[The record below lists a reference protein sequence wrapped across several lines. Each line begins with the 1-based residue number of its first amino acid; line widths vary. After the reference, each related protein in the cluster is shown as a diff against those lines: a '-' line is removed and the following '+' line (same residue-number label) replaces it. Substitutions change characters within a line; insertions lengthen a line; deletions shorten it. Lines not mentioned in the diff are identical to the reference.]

1 MGLDLFPKSGTLP
14 PAQMERLFAT
24 YLIET
29 PLAVEQAAAV
39 LAGEQSSG
47 TFVAVPGETE
57 ELKSR
62 FAARVEKIT
71 PLETVTSPS
80 LPGAKSVSGKFQHA
94 EVVVS
99 WSVENFGFNLPTLVS
114 TIQGNLYEL
123 SQFTGLKLMDL
134 ELPPSFAKH
143 FRGPKFGVAGT
154 RRLTGVGAPNSDSAR
169 FNATSQ
175 HADSEIGAPPP
186 QRPLIGTIIKP
197 SIGLS
202 PQQTAA
208 LVKTLAEAGID
219 FIKDD
224 ELMADPPH
232 SPFDER
238 VDAIMRVIN
247 AHAERTGK
255 KVMYAFNVS
264 DELDAMQ
271 RHYEKIVR
279 SGGTC
284 AMISLNSVGLS
295 GAKKICDHGALAIHG
310 HRNGWGML
318 NRHPLLGIEFPA
330 YQKLWRLA
338 GVDQLHVN
346 GIGNKFWES
355 DDSVVRSIEACAK
368 PLFPDSVAAD
378 VSRRISS
385 ESQRGL
391 TSTVTNADKNFS
403 VLPVVSSGQWGGQAC
418 ETFRRTKTVDLLYMA
433 GGGIMAHPDGP
444 AAGVR
449 SLQKWWAAAVE
460 GLTLAAAL
468 AKYPELN
475 KSAGKFGKAN

>member
-1 MGLDLFPKSGTLP
+1 
-14 PAQMERLFAT
+14 MERLFAT

-29 PLAVEQAAAV
+29 PLAVEKAAAS

-57 ELKSR
+57 ELKQR
-62 FAARVEKIT
+62 FAARVEQIT
-71 PLETVTSPS
+71 PLETVSQAS
-80 LPGAKSVSGKFQHA
+80 LPGRSASGRFQRA

-99 WSVENFGFNLPTLVS
+99 WSIENFGFNLPTLVS
-114 TIQGNLYEL
+114 TVQGNLYEL
-123 SQFTGLKLMDL
+123 SQFSGLKLMDL
-134 ELPPSFAKH
+134 EFPPSFAKH
-143 FRGPKFGVAGT
+143 FRGPKFGVAGC
-154 RRLTGVGAPNSDSAR
+154 RQLTGA
-169 FNATSQ
+169 Q
-175 HADSEIGAPPP
+175 K
-186 QRPLIGTIIKP
+186 RPLIGTIIKP
-197 SIGLS
+197 SIGMS

-208 LVKTLAEAGID
+208 LVKSLADARID

-247 AHAERTGK
+247 EHAQRTGK

-264 DELDAMQ
+264 DELDAMLG
-271 RHYEKIVR
+271 HYEKVVS

-284 AMISLNSVGLS
+284 AMISLNSVGLA
-295 GAKKICDHGALAIHG
+295 GAKKICDLGALAIHG

-346 GIGNKFWES
+346 GIANKFWES
-355 DDSVVRSIEACAK
+355 DDSVVRSMEACAQ
-368 PLFPDSVAAD
+368 PLL
-378 VSRRISS
+378 
-385 ESQRGL
+385 GG
-391 TSTVTNADKNFS
+391 TS

-433 GGGIMAHPDGP
+433 GGGIMAHPHGP

-449 SLQKWWAAAVE
+449 SLQKWWEAAVE
-460 GLTLAAAL
+460 GLTMEQAAV
-468 AKYPELN
+468 KYPEL
-475 KSAGKFGKAN
+475 KISVEKFGKKGG

>member
-1 MGLDLFPKSGTLP
+1 MD
-14 PAQMERLFAT
+14 RIFAT

-29 PLAVEQAAAV
+29 PLAVEKAAAS

-57 ELKSR
+57 ELKQR

-71 PLETVTSPS
+71 PLESVSEPS
-80 LPGAKSVSGKFQHA
+80 LPGCRSASGKFERA
-94 EVVVS
+94 EIVVS
-99 WSVENFGFNLPTLVS
+99 WSVENFGFNLPALVS

-123 SQFTGLKLMDL
+123 SQFSGLKLTDL
-134 ELPPSFAKH
+134 ELPPSFARH
-143 FRGPKFGVAGT
+143 FRGPKFGVAGC
-154 RRLTGVGAPNSDSAR
+154 RKLTGAVD
-169 FNATSQ
+169 
-175 HADSEIGAPPP
+175 
-186 QRPLIGTIIKP
+186 RPLIGTIIKP

-208 LVKTLAEAGID
+208 LVQALVEAGID

-247 AHAERTGK
+247 AHADRTGK

-271 RHYEKIVR
+271 RHYEKVVS
-279 SGGTC
+279 SGGTSV
-284 AMISLNSVGLS
+284 MISLNSVGLA
-295 GAKKICDHGALAIHG
+295 GAKKICDLGALAIHG

-318 NRHPLLGIEFPA
+318 NRHPLLGVEFPA

-346 GIGNKFWES
+346 GIANKFWES
-355 DDSVVRSIEACAK
+355 DDSVVRSIESCLK
-368 PLFPDSVAAD
+368 PLL
-378 VSRRISS
+378 
-385 ESQRGL
+385 GGM
-391 TSTVTNADKNFS
+391 S
-403 VLPVVSSGQWGGQAC
+403 VLPVVSSGQWGGQAP
-418 ETFRRTKTVDLLYMA
+418 ETFRRTQTVDLLYMA

-449 SLQKWWAAAVE
+449 SLQKWWEAAVE
-460 GLTLAAAL
+460 GLTMEQAAA
-468 AKYPELN
+468 KYAELQ
-475 KSAGKFGKAN
+475 KSVEKFGKKGG